1 MSKKVKVRE
10 TTGIVV
16 ATPAYGGMLTVNYA
30 NSLLRSS
37 ALFQSHGLKLNVMFL
52 CNHSLITMARNK
64 IVAEVFK
71 NDNQDWDSIVWI
83 DADISWEPEDLLKLC
98 LHDED
103 VVAGTYRKK
112 WHHSCHFTVKMI
124 EGKETPDD
132 RGLIEVEAVG
142 TGFLR
147 VSKKALQ
154 DVMDYEPVT
163 YNETRTQPELTG
175 DNTLLIK
182 NVFETGIKDKE
193 MLSEDFFFCSKLR
206 DRGYNIMLDTNI
218 DLGHDGS
225 FTYRGSMS
233 HYLNHLKEENAKE
246 KK

>member
-1 MSKKVKVRE
+1 MRE
-10 TTGIVV
+10 TKGIVV
-16 ATPAYGGMLTVNYA
+16 ATPAYGGMLSVNYA

-37 ALFQSHGLKLNVMFL
+37 ALFQSHGLKLNVLFL
-52 CNHSLITMARNK
+52 SNHSLITMARNK
-64 IVAEVFK
+64 IVAEIFK
-71 NDNQDWDSIVWI
+71 NDKNDWDSIVWI
-83 DADISWEPEDLLKLC
+83 DADISWEPEDLLKLS

-112 WHHSCHFTVKMI
+112 LPGACHFTVKMI
-124 EGKETPDD
+124 HGKETPDD

-154 DVMDYEPVT
+154 DVMDHEPVV
-163 YNETRTQPELTG
+163 YNEQATQPELAET
-175 DNTLLIK
+175 NHLEIK
-182 NVFETGIKDKE
+182 NVFETGVKDKQ

-206 DRGYNIMLDTNI
+206 DRGYNIMLDTKI
-218 DLGHDGS
+218 DLGHDGT

-233 HYLNHLKEENAKE
+233 HYLNHLKEEIAKD